1 MGGCFII
8 LVFLLILG
16 AAIWLVELVVRTPA
30 LAIAIAVIA
39 VLAFVGWVRSLN
51 TPAARQRREETLRL
65 RDAQRRVERLKAEAD
80 KERLH
85 SVMVATGCAS
95 KPRRIG
101 CAPRSTRA

>member
-51 TPAARQRREETLRL
+51 TPAARQRREGNPSS
-65 RDAQRRVERLKAEAD
+65 ARRTKAGRAVEGR
-80 KERLH
+80 
-85 SVMVATGCAS
+85 G
-95 KPRRIG
+95 
-101 CAPRSTRA
+101 

>member
-51 TPAARQRREETLRL
+51 TPARSLNTPARSRGARKPC
-65 RDAQRRVERLKAEAD
+65 VC
-80 KERLH
+80 
-85 SVMVATGCAS
+85 ATHKGGS
-95 KPRRIG
+95 SG
-101 CAPRSTRA
+101 